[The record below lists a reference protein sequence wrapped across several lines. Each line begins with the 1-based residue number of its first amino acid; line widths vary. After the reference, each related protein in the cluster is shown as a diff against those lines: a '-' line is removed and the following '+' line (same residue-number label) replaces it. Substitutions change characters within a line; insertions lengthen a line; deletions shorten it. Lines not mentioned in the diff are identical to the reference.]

1 MVKGPNTHQFLA
13 EKRAASS
20 ETAEKTAAFT
30 LSSEDAMKQLRAAR
44 SCKNLYLQG
53 ANLREANLYNARL
66 CNTSMPE
73 GSINNNDC

>member
-30 LSSEDAMKQLRAAR
+30 LSGEDAMKQLRAAK
-44 SCKNLYLQG
+44 SYKICICK
-53 ANLREANLYNARL
+53 AP
-66 CNTSMPE
+66 T
-73 GSINNNDC
+73 